1 LALTVTHAYTATG
14 ADDPEAEI
22 NRAEWNADHVVVG
35 AAAVLPDPGAT
46 WQANHAYAEGDRV
59 KVADVETVGVTE
71 VFEVAAAGTSDSSEP
86 TWAIDEARDETTDG
100 GVTWVWLGHVGG
112 VGFDD
117 YALDPKAYYLGVTV
131 NTLAAGVRI
140 GTSDPTAGVAA
151 TPGSLY
157 LRNNSGNG
165 EVYAK
170 ANSSDTG
177 WFQLLRSDVVP
188 ESILLMDVGD
198 AWASTTAVNSGDRV
212 SVSGLTSDGEDQV
225 FAATGDFTTGGS
237 EPTWD
242 ISAPYAVTTD
252 STGGWRW
259 IGTAYRI
266 PFELLPSPAVP

>member
-1 LALTVTHAYTATG
+1 MPLTLALVEG
-14 ADDPEAEI
+14 PSQAEFD
-22 NRAEWNADHVVVG
+22 ALS
-35 AAAVLPDPGAT
+35 AAAARVLPDPGAT

-59 KVADVETVGVTE
+59 KVADVETVGVSE
-71 VFEVAAAGTSDSSEP
+71 VFEVTAAGTSGGSEP
-86 TWAIDEARDETTDG
+86 TWAIEQARDETTDG
-100 GVTWVWLGHVGG
+100 GVTWVWLGHVGA

-117 YALDPKAYYLGVTV
+117 YSLDPKPYYLQTRIGA
-131 NTLAAGVRI
+131 LEAGVRI
-140 GTSDPTAGVAA
+140 ATADPTAGVAA

-165 EVYAK
+165 EVYVK
-170 ANSSDTG
+170 AATPDTS
-177 WFQLLRSDVVP
+177 WFQLLRSDQTP
-188 ESILLMDVGD
+188 ESILLMDVGGS
-198 AWASTTAVNSGDRV
+198 WASTTAVSSGDRV

-242 ISAPYAVTTD
+242 ISAAFAVTTD

-266 PFELLPSPAVP
+266 PFDLLPSPAVP